1 MKMLFAISL
10 VLIFLAVVFV
20 IFWQIGRTGN
30 SSGSGRRL
38 VKTINNSNDLLNEF
52 NQSVAGEPMVTYV
65 TPTAK
70 QHENDA
76 WFDELPK
83 YTVSSEERGLVLGV
97 SGTGKTSYL
106 VAQLVNW
113 MQSGKSFVATDIKP
127 EIWAVLHQNGV
138 FERYGYDDIVINPTD
153 PAALKYNLFDD
164 IERFDEIDELLFIVV
179 PIEDSDK
186 AVFSDNAR
194 KLMKAIMY
202 HLKETTGTV
211 SLPAVREYRYEVGSM
226 SEVLQEL
233 KKSPNKVAR
242 NVAVDILDAAEN
254 ERFFAS
260 ILGAFGDAL
269 EFLNNDVIADS
280 VASSDVSLRDVLQ
293 QPRKAVFLQFSN
305 ADQGKTYKL
314 FGITLAHILRMLQ
327 LDYRDRDDV
336 FIAIDEIINS
346 APIPDI
352 TKKLN
357 VMRSSKMP
365 MFVYLQTLV
374 GLAEL
379 YGDNAPDLFMSACSL
394 KVCYRV
400 SDLQTAETFSA
411 MAGETEVKLWSS
423 SSTPN
428 YNARTGR
435 YYDITTRS
443 ESTETDMMAKPEE
456 LMQMEKNHAV
466 VIYNGQVA
474 KLAMPVHHKD
484 LPMPH
489 RPEYGTVS
497 ELLAL
502 LDDEIVA
509 TA

>member
-1 MKMLFAISL
+1 MKTLFAIFL
-10 VLIFLAVVFV
+10 VLVFLGFAAVF
-20 IFWQIGRTGN
+20 FWQLVRDPKPVN
-30 SSGSGRRL
+30 SGRRL
-38 VKTINNSNDLLNEF
+38 MKTIDDSNDLLNEF

-65 TPTAK
+65 KPTAK
-70 QHENDA
+70 QHENDI

-113 MQSGKSFVATDIKP
+113 MQSGKSFVVTDIKP
-127 EIWAVLHQNGV
+127 EIWAILHQNGV
-138 FERYGYDDIVINPTD
+138 FERYGYADIVINPTD

-164 IERFDEIDELLFIVV
+164 IESFDEIDELLFIVV

-242 NVAVDILDAAEN
+242 NVAIDILDAAEN

-260 ILGAFGDAL
+260 ILGAFSDAL
-269 EFLNNDVIADS
+269 EFLNNEVISDS
-280 VASSDVSLRDVLQ
+280 VASSDVSLREVLQ
-293 QPRKAVFLQFSN
+293 QSHQAVFLQFSN

-327 LDYRDRDDV
+327 LDYRNRDEV

-411 MAGETEVKLWSS
+411 MAGETEVKSWSNS
-423 SSTPN
+423 TTPN
-428 YNARTGR
+428 YDSKTGR
-435 YYDITTRS
+435 HYDVTTRS
-443 ESTETDMMAKPEE
+443 ESTATDMMVKPEQ
-456 LMQMEKNHAV
+456 LMQMETNHAV
-466 VIYNGQVA
+466 VIYNGQIA
-474 KLAMPVHHKD
+474 KLPMPVHWRD

-497 ELLAL
+497 ELMAL
-502 LDDEIVA
+502 LEDESLE